1 MKITRVPRGRIA
13 VSPIDYREAQVLM
26 RRIARPVS
34 TEDFNDAWSALVDA
48 FLHYERLVKALE
60 REDVQS

>member
-1 MKITRVPRGRIA
+1 MN
-13 VSPIDYREAQVLM
+13 
-26 RRIARPVS
+26 RIARPVS

-60 REDVQS
+60 RELGAEYRPR